1 MSFKERI
8 NLFIRTMQ
16 ALISPNGLATWA
28 VKHEYSA
35 LHGDVENYR
44 AARTQHAKMFRTS
57 VFYSFIKA
65 CGWTVTGFIS
75 AWLILEY
82 FNIGAFG
89 TRFFQACSILAI
101 AWAVLGRLGWE
112 IQTIGTESTMVE
124 RINVF
129 WFRFLYTTALWL
141 GTTSLFLGVLASK

>member
-1 MSFKERI
+1 
-8 NLFIRTMQ
+8 MQ

-75 AWLILEY
+75 AWLMGGGGGG
-82 FNIGAFG
+82 GAG
-89 TRFFQACSILAI
+89 GARG
-101 AWAVLGRLGWE
+101 GRAGA
-112 IQTIGTESTMVE
+112 GGAGAGAG
-124 RINVF
+124 RG
-129 WFRFLYTTALWL
+129 RRGGGGRA
-141 GTTSLFLGVLASK
+141 GG

>member
-1 MSFKERI
+1 
-8 NLFIRTMQ
+8 MQ

-65 CGWTVTGFIS
+65 CGWTVTGFIC
-75 AWLILEY
+75 AWLKLEY
-82 FNIGAFG
+82 FNIGAFK
-89 TRFFQACSILAI
+89 TRFFQVCSILAI
-101 AWAVLGRLGWE
+101 AKTKQKQQNKKK
-112 IQTIGTESTMVE
+112 QTIGTESTMVE
-124 RINVF
+124 RIN
-129 WFRFLYTTALWL
+129 
-141 GTTSLFLGVLASK
+141 

>member
-1 MSFKERI
+1 
-8 NLFIRTMQ
+8 MQ

-82 FNIGAFG
+82 LNIRAFG
-89 TRFFQACSILAI
+89 TRFKQTYSILTNTKTKH
-101 AWAVLGRLGWE
+101 GRLGWE

-124 RINVF
+124 RI
-129 WFRFLYTTALWL
+129 
-141 GTTSLFLGVLASK
+141 